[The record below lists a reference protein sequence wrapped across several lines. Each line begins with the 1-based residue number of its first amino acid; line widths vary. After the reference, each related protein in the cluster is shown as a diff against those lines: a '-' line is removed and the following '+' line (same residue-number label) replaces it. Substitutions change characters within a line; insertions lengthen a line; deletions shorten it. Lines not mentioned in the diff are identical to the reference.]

1 MPLLKPAPHHSVT
14 VSRSDA
20 PAPSGRPVPAARP
33 WFGAAAAVLRVLLLQ
48 LAAFG
53 LVLGAVAG
61 LGRLP
66 ALPPG
71 LLPFPSLSG
80 NERALLALT
89 VLPHAALALLI
100 LAAIRLAPARS
111 WAS

>member
-1 MPLLKPAPHHSVT
+1 M
-14 VSRSDA
+14 
-20 PAPSGRPVPAARP
+20 
-33 WFGAAAAVLRVLLLQ
+33 
-48 LAAFG
+48 
-53 LVLGAVAG
+53 AG

-89 VLPHAALALLI
+89 VLPHAVLALLI
-100 LAAIRLAPARS
+100 LAAIRLSPRQILGFVRPALPRRAAWLSSPGRRS
-111 WAS
+111 RSPGRRGCCS